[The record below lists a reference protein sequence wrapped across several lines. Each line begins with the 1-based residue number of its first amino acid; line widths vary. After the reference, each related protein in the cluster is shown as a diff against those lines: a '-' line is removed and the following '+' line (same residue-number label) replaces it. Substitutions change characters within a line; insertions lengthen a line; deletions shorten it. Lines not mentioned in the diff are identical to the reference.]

1 MKDMRRKICLLK
13 INYKIYYAH
22 FSHLQT
28 LSKDSMSEAKLTSS
42 LNYQLVWHW
51 KSPPPKELSSSS
63 QGPGQEP
70 AAGCRMQLAK
80 VSPRTSTQRDAQK
93 SSFLLKSIFSAAR
106 SDGKNK
112 MGEIAR
118 SKKTR
123 LQAFFW
129 MILLNI

>member
-1 MKDMRRKICLLK
+1 MKDMKRKICLLK
-13 INYKIYYAH
+13 INYTIYYTH

-106 SDGKNK
+106 SDAKNK
-112 MGEIAR
+112 EGKIAR

-123 LQAFFW
+123 LLAFSGLFY
-129 MILLNI
+129 